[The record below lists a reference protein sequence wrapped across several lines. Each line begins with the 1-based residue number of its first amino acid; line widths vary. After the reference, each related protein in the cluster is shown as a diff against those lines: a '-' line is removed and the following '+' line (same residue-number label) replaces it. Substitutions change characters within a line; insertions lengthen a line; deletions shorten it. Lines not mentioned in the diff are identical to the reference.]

1 MSTPPA
7 PKRFQLGPL
16 DIEVKVDSK
25 REILSETDAKGV
37 ITQAN
42 DYFIELSAY
51 TKEELLGAPHNIVR
65 HPDMPKTV
73 FKILWDN
80 LKAGNKYKAIV
91 KNRRKDGKYYWVYS
105 EYEPIFEKNRVIRG
119 YRSRRWPVP
128 KKTVEDVEMIYKKI
142 LELEETKSQQ
152 EAEMFL
158 ELKLHNDGYHNY
170 AEFIED
176 LYNKRFKGLF
186 GFLSKIFG
194 R

>member
-1 MSTPPA
+1 MSMPQTPQ
-7 PKRFQLGPL
+7 KFRLSPL

-25 REILSETDAKGV
+25 REILSETNARGT
-37 ITQAN
+37 ITYAN

-51 TKEELLGAPHNIVR
+51 NENELVGSSHNIVR

-91 KNRRKDGKYYWVYS
+91 KNRRKDGKYYWIYS
-105 EYEPIFEKNRVIRG
+105 EYEPLFEKSKAIRG
-119 YRSRRWPVP
+119 FRSRRWPVP
-128 KKTVEDVEMIYKKI
+128 KKALEDVETIYRKLI
-142 LELEETKSQQ
+142 ELEETKSLQ

-170 AEFIED
+170 AEYIDD
-176 LYNKRFKGLF
+176 LYKKRFNKLF
-186 GFLSKIFG
+186 GFFSSF
-194 R
+194 RRP